1 MLADEFGREV
11 TGVRVSLTDRCNFDC
26 VYCHNEGLG
35 DTRGPM
41 APRDHE
47 MSTDDVVRFLE
58 VVREFDVDAVKF
70 TGGEPLLR
78 EDVEEI
84 LRRAPD
90 GMEVSM
96 TTNGTMLPGRA
107 GDLVAAGLERV
118 NISQDALDRE
128 TFKQVTQAA
137 AYDAVMEGVDA
148 ALDAGLAPVKLNMV
162 VFEQTAGYVPE
173 MVDHVAE
180 NEGLRLQLIEYMPEI
195 AGHPEWAIDIGRVHD
210 WLADQAA
217 HVENREMHNR
227 RRYWVTPDGVDA
239 ADVPGLGDD
248 DAAVDESLAGMVEIV
263 DPVENPT
270 FCANCHRVRVTHEGY
285 LKGCLNRTDDLR
297 PMGEMTRAEIR
308 ETFRETVAKRVP
320 FYGEY
325 MVRDGDGGWVVN
337 EEYVADPEGEP
348 TGAADD
354 TGTDTVAEDP
364 VVEDVFADGG
374 EESLADDD

>member
-11 TGVRVSLTDRCNFDC
+11 SGVRVSLTDRCNFDC

-41 APRDHE
+41 APREHE

-58 VVREFDVDAVKF
+58 VVAEFDVGSVKF

-84 LRRAPD
+84 VRRTPD
-90 GMEVSM
+90 SMEVSL

-107 GDLVAAGLERV
+107 EALIDAGLERV

-128 TFKQVTQAA
+128 TFKQVTQAG
-137 AYDAVMEGVDA
+137 AYDAVMDGVDA
-148 ALDAGLAPVKLNMV
+148 ALSAGLAPVKLNMV

-173 MVDHVAE
+173 MVEHVAE

-195 AGHPEWAIDIGRVHD
+195 AGHPEWAIDIQRVHD
-210 WLADQAA
+210 WLDEQAD
-217 HVENREMHNR
+217 HVERREMHDR
-227 RRYWVTPDGVDA
+227 KRYWIARDGVD
-239 ADVPGLGDD
+239 GDAIVD
-248 DAAVDESLAGMVEIV
+248 DGAVDESKAGMVEIV

-285 LKGCLNRTDDLR
+285 LKGCLNRNDDLR

-308 ETFRETVAKRVP
+308 ETFRETVANRVP
-320 FYGEY
+320 YYGEY
-325 MVRDGDGGWVVN
+325 MVEEDGEWVVN
-337 EEYVADPEGEP
+337 EKYLDDPPVGGADAYP
-348 TGAADD
+348 TGDETPAETDD
-354 TGTDTVAEDP
+354 
-364 VVEDVFADGG
+364 
-374 EESLADDD
+374 